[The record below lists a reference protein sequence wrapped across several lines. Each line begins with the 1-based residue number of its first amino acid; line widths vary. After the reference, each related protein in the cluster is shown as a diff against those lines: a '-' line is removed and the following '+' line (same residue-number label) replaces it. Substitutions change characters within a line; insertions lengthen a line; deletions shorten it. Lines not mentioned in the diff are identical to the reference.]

1 MNLSDA
7 VMTPML
13 SDELEVDKSLK
24 PHCWKTVYYLL
35 DLYATMPE
43 TKTISHRFSVAP
55 DVIDGYRAKKME
67 LKASDIDIEK
77 GTQERTNA
85 STSTPVPSESKPR
98 ELSTSL
104 ICFLICILHDTRFGQ
119 ISL

>member
-13 SDELEVDKSLK
+13 ADVAEVDKTLK
-24 PHCWKTVYYLL
+24 PRCWKTVYYLL

-55 DVIDGYRAKKME
+55 DVIDGYKTRKLDA
-67 LKASDIDIEK
+67 KASDIDIEK
-77 GTQERTNA
+77 GTQERSNV
-85 STSTPVPSESKPR
+85 SNLTPVPSDKPR
-98 ELSTSL
+98 ELSKCK
-104 ICFLICILHDTRFGQ
+104 IYNFYEFLL
-119 ISL
+119 L